1 MRTFVITFQDTRFDD
16 MPLTR
21 EERIA
26 MLREM
31 IQRGTLDLSDGF
43 VAGLTISDGQQR
55 ELTTASRR
63 S

>member
-1 MRTFVITFQDTRFDD
+1 MRTFVITFQDARFDG
-16 MPLTR
+16 MEFTR

-31 IQRGTLDLSDGF
+31 IQRGTLDLTDGF
-43 VAGLTISDGQQR
+43 VAGLTIS
-55 ELTTASRR
+55 EASDA